1 MSLAYLTDSRI
12 EELLASLPERRVAV
26 VGDVMLDRYF
36 RGKASRLSP
45 EAPVPVV
52 EIEEESEHPGG
63 GANVAYNLA
72 TLGVNAVLFGV
83 TGQDA
88 AGEHLCGLLERLGID
103 GSGLI
108 AEPGRPTT
116 VKTRVI
122 ADSQHV
128 VRADRETKA
137 PIGTE
142 ARLQLFARLQERIEE
157 LDAII
162 LQDYNKGVFSP
173 ELIDSIISL
182 ANHHNVPTYVDPKFE
197 NFFAF
202 KGATLFKPNRKETED
217 ALQRRLSSLDEKFS
231 AAEELLD
238 RVASD
243 YVVLTLSAEG
253 MILAGREIDP
263 VLIPTRPIQVADVSG
278 AGDTVIATLAATRAA
293 GASALEG
300 VELANYAAC
309 IVCEQVGTVPI
320 RRDELT
326 ATLLN
331 LHA

>member
-1 MSLAYLTDSRI
+1 MSQAYLTDSRI
-12 EELLASLPERRVAV
+12 EELLGSLPQRRVAV
-26 VGDVMLDRYF
+26 VGDVMLDRYY
-36 RGKASRLSP
+36 RGKATRLSP

-72 TLGVNAVLFGV
+72 TLGVNAILFGV
-83 TGQDA
+83 TGKDA
-88 AGEHLCGLLERLGID
+88 AGEHLCGLLARLGID

-108 AEPGRPTT
+108 GEPGRPTT

-137 PIGTE
+137 PIGTATRE
-142 ARLQLFARLQERIEE
+142 QLFERLNDRITE

-173 ELIDSIISL
+173 ELIGQIIAL
-182 ANHHNVPTYVDPKFE
+182 ANRHGVPTYVDPKFE

-217 ALQRRLSSLDEKFS
+217 ALQRKLATVDEKII
-231 AAEELLD
+231 AAQELLN
-238 RVASD
+238 RVESD

-253 MILAGREIDP
+253 MLLAGHDLDP
-263 VLIPTRPIQVADVSG
+263 VLISTRAIQVADVSG
-278 AGDTVIATLAATRAA
+278 AGDTVIATLAAMRAA
-293 GASALEG
+293 GASLLEG
-300 VELANYAAC
+300 VELANHAAG
-309 IVCEQVGTVPI
+309 IVCEQIGTVPI
-320 RRDELT
+320 KKDELA
-326 ATLLN
+326 ATLLKVY
-331 LHA
+331 A